1 MALPL
6 DNLYLGIQEK
16 EPAVIGT
23 CAHCQ
28 EEVREGEEAFV
39 CDKATDFSRDM
50 QLLNAGIMNDWEF
63 RMKWMN
69 EDEET
74 AKAALPKMQDMT
86 TDGQDEVE

>member
-28 EEVREGEEAFV
+28 EEVRDGEEAFV
-39 CDKATDFSRDM
+39 CDTYSVDEIANA
-50 QLLNAGIMNDWEF
+50 LLFERVRHEG
-63 RMKWMN
+63 
-69 EDEET
+69 
-74 AKAALPKMQDMT
+74 
-86 TDGQDEVE
+86 

>member
-16 EPAVIGT
+16 EPAAIGT

-39 CDKATDFSRDM
+39 CDTVLVHAECMLEYVFDTYSVDEIANA
-50 QLLNAGIMNDWEF
+50 LLFERVRHEG
-63 RMKWMN
+63 
-69 EDEET
+69 
-74 AKAALPKMQDMT
+74 
-86 TDGQDEVE
+86 

>member
-23 CAHCQ
+23 CAHCK

-39 CDKATDFSRDM
+39 CDTVHVHAECMLEYVDGEKIKADTRYR
-50 QLLNAGIMNDWEF
+50 LKNGEF
-63 RMKWMN
+63 V
-69 EDEET
+69 
-74 AKAALPKMQDMT
+74 
-86 TDGQDEVE
+86 EVE